1 MSMNVNTTGTV
12 YGSYQNTYKA
22 GTVDKKKETAK
33 TTENDKVK
41 KNVTESIAEKNLSK
55 EAQKMLKIC
64 VAQEQIWTLWLQILK
79 MVIMLKIF

>member
-41 KNVTESIAEKNLSK
+41 KNVTESIAEK
-55 EAQKMLKIC
+55 C

>member
-41 KNVTESIAEKNLSK
+41 KNVTESIADKK
-55 EAQKMLKIC
+55 CLKIC

>member
-22 GTVDKKKETAK
+22 GTVDKKKK
-33 TTENDKVK
+33 QRKQQKMIRSRKCDRKY
-41 KNVTESIAEKNLSK
+41 SRKNLSK
-55 EAQKMLKIC
+55 EAQKCLKIC

-79 MVIMLKIF
+79 W

>member
-55 EAQKMLKIC
+55 EAQKMLKRY
-64 VAQEQIWTLWLQILK
+64 AWLKNRYGLYGCR
-79 MVIMLKIF
+79 F

>member
-33 TTENDKVK
+33 TTGRGGSRHPGGGHHCGEYTGRKRIEKV
-41 KNVTESIAEKNLSK
+41 SG
-55 EAQKMLKIC
+55 MG
-64 VAQEQIWTLWLQILK
+64 
-79 MVIMLKIF
+79 M

>member
-41 KNVTESIAEKNLSK
+41 KNVTESIKCTLCQGHYDFSFSDFYFIFVCCVEASK
-55 EAQKMLKIC
+55 
-64 VAQEQIWTLWLQILK
+64 
-79 MVIMLKIF
+79 

>member
-41 KNVTESIAEKNLSK
+41 KHVTESYRRRTMAERVIR
-55 EAQKMLKIC
+55 KIDRHRGYK
-64 VAQEQIWTLWLQILK
+64 TK
-79 MVIMLKIF
+79 

>member
-33 TTENDKVK
+33 TTEK
-41 KNVTESIAEKNLSK
+41 KSSWQPPVFFLINILYCIFRKKTEAFSPQSLCFCRKSLRFRRPSR
-55 EAQKMLKIC
+55 QRRG
-64 VAQEQIWTLWLQILK
+64 
-79 MVIMLKIF
+79 

>member
-41 KNVTESIAEKNLSK
+41 KKCDRKYSRKKSK
-55 EAQKMLKIC
+55 
-64 VAQEQIWTLWLQILK
+64 
-79 MVIMLKIF
+79 

>member
-41 KNVTESIAEKNLSK
+41 NCLLYTSPSPRD
-55 EAQKMLKIC
+55 
-64 VAQEQIWTLWLQILK
+64 
-79 MVIMLKIF
+79 

>member
-41 KNVTESIAEKNLSK
+41 KKCEQKSIAEKKSK
-55 EAQKMLKIC
+55 
-64 VAQEQIWTLWLQILK
+64 
-79 MVIMLKIF
+79 

>member
-41 KNVTESIAEKNLSK
+41 KNVTESIAEKKSK
-55 EAQKMLKIC
+55 
-64 VAQEQIWTLWLQILK
+64 
-79 MVIMLKIF
+79 

>member
-55 EAQKMLKIC
+55 EAQKMLKDM
-64 VAQEQIWTLWLQILK
+64 AQEQIWTLWLQILK

>member
-55 EAQKMLKIC
+55 EAQ
-64 VAQEQIWTLWLQILK
+64 EQIWTLWLQILK

>member
-41 KNVTESIAEKNLSK
+41 KNVTESIAEKNLIK
-55 EAQKMLKIC
+55 
-64 VAQEQIWTLWLQILK
+64 
-79 MVIMLKIF
+79 

>member
-33 TTENDKVK
+33 TTENDKESEK
-41 KNVTESIAEKNLSK
+41 FINHKNQLGV
-55 EAQKMLKIC
+55 
-64 VAQEQIWTLWLQILK
+64 
-79 MVIMLKIF
+79 F

>member
-1 MSMNVNTTGTV
+1 MNVNTTGTV

-41 KNVTESIAEKNLSK
+41 KNVTESIAEK
-55 EAQKMLKIC
+55 I
-64 VAQEQIWTLWLQILK
+64 
-79 MVIMLKIF
+79 